1 MKKAE
6 IILRLLR
13 IPFDFLS
20 VVLAFLFSYSLRAH
34 PELISSV
41 GLEEPLLLPLHDFL
55 WFSVQAGLLVV
66 AIFAWERMYSL
77 KKSYRF
83 RKELRRMLT
92 LTGAAYTII
101 ILYFFL
107 VGVHFF
113 SRFILGISFVL
124 AIAFMLF
131 FRLVLRFVQHAFWR
145 RKIGLRRV
153 LFIGEGA
160 ILKQLSEI
168 WKEALGFRLVGKLSD
183 KPGTDDGL
191 KLLGKYEDLEKI
203 VNQQEIDEVVQVSHV
218 KNAAEIVEFCQLN
231 HLEYRFI
238 PDMLEVQRTN
248 TEIDFVQDI
257 PIITLRSS
265 AIDGWAK
272 VVKRATDI
280 LGSSIGLMVLSPV
293 FLTIALG
300 IKLGDR
306 GPVFYKSKRVSRNR
320 EFYMWKFRSMVVNA
334 DQLKK
339 ELLAQNR
346 REGPLFKI
354 ENDPRVTKF
363 GRFLRRTTLDELPQ
377 LWNVLKGE
385 LSLVGPR
392 AHLPEEIAQYEKHHR
407 KVLAIKAGVT
417 GLAQIS
423 GRSKLDFEK
432 EVKLD
437 VYYIENWSI
446 WMDIKILF
454 QTFGVLLD
462 GE

>member
-1 MKKAE
+1 LKKAE

-13 IPFDFLS
+13 VPFDFLS
-20 VVLAFLFSYSLRAH
+20 VVLAFLLAYYFRSH
-34 PELISSV
+34 PGLMSFT
-41 GLEEPLLLPLHDFL
+41 GLEEPLLLPVTDFL
-55 WFSVQAGLLVV
+55 WFSIQAAVLVV
-66 AIFAWERMYSL
+66 GIFAWERMYSL

-92 LTGAAYTII
+92 LTGAAYTVI

-113 SRFILGISFVL
+113 SRFILGVSFVL
-124 AIAFMLF
+124 AIFFMLF
-131 FRLVLRFVQHAFWR
+131 FRLSLRMVQHALWR

-160 ILKQLSEI
+160 VLNQLHGL
-168 WKEALGFRLVGKLSD
+168 WKEALGFQLVGKLV
-183 KPGTDDGL
+183 DGNGSGDPL
-191 KLLGKYEDLEKI
+191 KVLGKYEDLEMVVKKH
-203 VNQQEIDEVVQVSHV
+203 EIDEVVQISHV
-218 KNAAEIVEFCQLN
+218 KNSAAIVEFCQLN
-231 HLEYRFI
+231 HIEYRFI

-272 VVKRATDI
+272 VVKRVTDV
-280 LGSSIGLMVLSPV
+280 LGASVGLIILSPV
-293 FLTIALG
+293 FLFIALG
-300 IKLGDR
+300 IKLNDK
-306 GPVFYKSKRVSRNR
+306 GPVFYKSRRVSRNT

-334 DQLKK
+334 DKLKQ
-339 ELLAQNR
+339 ELLTQNR

-354 ENDPRVTKF
+354 ENDPRVTRF
-363 GRFLRRTTLDELPQ
+363 GRFLRKTTLDELPQ

-392 AHLPEEIAQYEKHHR
+392 AHLPEEVAQYEKHHR

-437 VYYIENWSI
+437 VYYAENWSF
-446 WMDIKILF
+446 WMDLRILI